1 MFQQQQTMSNRVDLD
16 ASVQK
21 LYKIGPAYAKKL
33 QSFGIKTARDLL
45 FYFPFRYDD
54 FSNITKIAD
63 LEIGQIATVQ
73 GQVVESRNIRTFKK
87 RMALTEIIV
96 EDDSGAIKAVWFNQP
111 FLATTFRSGA
121 TVNLSGKVSF
131 SKNELV
137 FSNPAYEI
145 VGYNNSKSYTHTGRL
160 VPVYHETYGL
170 SSRWLRFHVKPL
182 LAFAKKIEEFLPPE
196 IIKKYDLLIRSSAIK
211 EIHFPKNMEIAEK
224 AKKRFA
230 FEEIFLI
237 QLWNF
242 LQRKKWQ
249 KNESLKIHFQE
260 KLIKEFVASLPF
272 RLTDSQRKAAWQ
284 ILKDLEKPAPMNRL
298 LEGDVGSGKTIV
310 AVMAVLEVVSQGMQ
324 AAIMAPTEIL
334 AEQHYGV
341 FWEYL
346 SRYSAGSLPAG
357 QAGALGGQNYK
368 VVLLTGSKSLLNG
381 KKISRSSVLSRARAG
396 EADVVIGTHA
406 LIQEKV
412 VFKNLALA
420 VVDEQHRFGVEQR
433 ARLLKT
439 ISSLK
444 DGIPDKVPHLLSMT
458 ATPIP
463 RTLALTIFGDLDIS
477 LLTEMPR
484 GRKKI
489 ITNIISPA
497 GRRDTYYF
505 IADEIQRGR
514 QIFVICPLIEDSDI
528 LEVKSVATEFEKLR
542 KIFPRFGIGLL
553 HGRLKPKEKEEIMLK
568 FKNKET
574 DILVSTSVVEVGI
587 DIPNATVMVI
597 EGADRFGLAQL
608 HQFRGR
614 VGRSEY
620 QSYCFLF
627 TDSQAKKTHQRLH
640 ALIRCEN
647 GFELAEK
654 DLKIRGPGEVYGIR
668 QSGMPDLAMANLSNV
683 KLISETRK
691 AAKEIFEKDP
701 LLKNYPLLKEKLK
714 DFARTIHLE

>member
-1 MFQQQQTMSNRVDLD
+1 MFQEKQTISNGVNLD
-16 ASVQK
+16 APVQK

-33 QSFGIKTARDLL
+33 QSLGIKTARDLL

-54 FSNITKIAD
+54 FSDITKIAD
-63 LEIGQIATVQ
+63 VEIEQIATVQ
-73 GQVVESRNIRTFKK
+73 GQVVEARNIRTFKK
-87 RMALTEIIV
+87 RMALTEVII

-111 FLATTFRSGA
+111 FLTTTLRTGA

-137 FSNPAYEI
+137 FSNPAYEV
-145 VGYNNSKSYTHTGRL
+145 VGYNNSRNYTHTGRL

-170 SSRWLRFHVKPL
+170 SSRWLRFHIKPL
-182 LAFAKKIEEFLPPE
+182 LIFAKKIEEFLPLE
-196 IIKKYDLLIRSSAIK
+196 IIKSHDLLPCSSAIK
-211 EIHFPKNMEIAEK
+211 EIHFPKNLEIAEK
-224 AKKRFA
+224 AKRRFA

-249 KNESLKIHFQE
+249 NNESLKIHFQE

-310 AVMAVLEVVSQGMQ
+310 AAIAVLETVSQGMQ

-334 AEQHYGV
+334 AEQHYNTFSG
-341 FWEYL
+341 YL
-346 SRYSAGSLPAG
+346 N
-357 QAGALGGQNYK
+357 NYK
-368 VVLLTGSKSLLNG
+368 IALLTGSKGLLNG
-381 KKISRSSVLSRARAG
+381 EKISRSGILNKARVG
-396 EADVVIGTHA
+396 EVDVVIGTHA

-412 VFKNLALA
+412 FFKNLALA

-439 ISSLK
+439 ITSLK
-444 DGIPDKVPHLLSMT
+444 DGIPDKIPHLLSMT

-477 LLTEMPR
+477 LLTEMPK

-489 ITNIISPA
+489 ITSIIPPA
-497 GRRDTYYF
+497 GRRDAYYF
-505 IADEIQRGR
+505 IADEIQKGR
-514 QIFVICPLIEDSDI
+514 QIFVICPLVEDSDI
-528 LEVKSVATEFEKLR
+528 LEIKSATTEFEKLR
-542 KIFPRFGIGLL
+542 KVFPRFEIGLL

-620 QSYCFLF
+620 QSHCFLF
-627 TDSQAKKTHQRLH
+627 TDSRAKKTHQRLN
-640 ALIRCEN
+640 ALIKCEN

-668 QSGMPDLAMANLSNV
+668 QSGMPDLAMASLSDI

-701 LLKNYPLLKEKLK
+701 LLKNYPRLKERLK
-714 DFARTIHLE
+714 EFARNIHLE

>member
-1 MFQQQQTMSNRVDLD
+1 M
-16 ASVQK
+16 SVQK

-33 QSFGIKTARDLL
+33 QSLGIKTARDLL

-54 FSNITKIAD
+54 FSDITKIAD
-63 LEIGQIATVQ
+63 VEIDQIATIQ
-73 GQVVESRNIRTFKK
+73 GQVVEARNIRTFKK
-87 RMALTEIIV
+87 RMALTEAII

-111 FLATTFRSGA
+111 FLTTTLRTGA

-137 FSNPAYEI
+137 FSNPAYEV
-145 VGYNNSKSYTHTGRL
+145 VGYNNLKNYTHTGRL
-160 VPVYHETYGL
+160 VPVYHEIYGL
-170 SSRWLRFHVKPL
+170 SSRWLRFHIKPL
-182 LAFAKKIEEFLPPE
+182 LIFAKKIEEFLPSE
-196 IIKKYDLLIRSSAIK
+196 IIKSHDLLSCSLAIK
-211 EIHFPKNMEIAEK
+211 EIHFPENMEIAEE
-224 AKKRFA
+224 AKRRFA

-242 LQRKKWQ
+242 LQRGKWQ
-249 KNESLKIHFQE
+249 NNESLKIHFQE
-260 KLIKEFVASLPF
+260 KLIKEFVVSLPF

-284 ILKDLEKPAPMNRL
+284 ILRDLEKSAPMNRL

-310 AVMAVLEVVSQGMQ
+310 AIIAVLEVVSQGMQ

-334 AEQHYGV
+334 AEQHYNT
-341 FWEYL
+341 FLEYL
-346 SRYSAGSLPAG
+346 SV
-357 QAGALGGQNYK
+357 QGGKNYRIA
-368 VVLLTGSKSLLNG
+368 LLTGSKSLLNG
-381 KKISRSSVLSRARAG
+381 EKISRNEVLSKARAG
-396 EADVVIGTHA
+396 EVDIVIGTHA
-406 LIQEKV
+406 LIQGKV
-412 VFKNLALA
+412 VFNNLALA

-439 ISSLK
+439 ITSLK
-444 DGIPDKVPHLLSMT
+444 DGIPDKIPHLLSMT

-477 LLTEMPR
+477 LLTEMPK

-489 ITNIISPA
+489 ITSIVPPA
-497 GRRDTYYF
+497 GRRDIYYF
-505 IADEIQRGR
+505 AADEIKKGR

-528 LEVKSVATEFEKLR
+528 LEVKSATTEFEKLR
-542 KIFPRFGIGLL
+542 KIFPRFKIGLL

-574 DILVSTSVVEVGI
+574 DVLVSTSVVEVGI
-587 DIPNATVMVI
+587 DIPNATVMMI

-620 QSYCFLF
+620 QSHCFLF
-627 TDSQAKKTHQRLH
+627 TDSQAKKTHQRLN
-640 ALIRCEN
+640 ALIKCEN

-668 QSGMPDLAMANLSNV
+668 QSGMPDLAMANLSNI

-701 LLKNYPLLKEKLK
+701 LLRNYPRLKERLK
-714 DFARTIHLE
+714 EFARNIHLE

>member
-1 MFQQQQTMSNRVDLD
+1 M
-16 ASVQK
+16 QK
-21 LYKIGPAYAKKL
+21 LYKIGPVYAKKL
-33 QSFGIKTARDLL
+33 QSLGIKTTRDLL

-54 FSNITKIAD
+54 FSDITKIAD
-63 LEIGQIATVQ
+63 VEIGQIATVQ
-73 GQVVESRNIRTFKK
+73 GQVVEARNIRTFKK
-87 RMALTEIIV
+87 RMALTEAVI

-111 FLATTFRSGA
+111 FLKTTFRAGA

-145 VGYNNSKSYTHTGRL
+145 VGYNNLRNYTHTGRL

-170 SSRWLRFHVKPL
+170 SSRWLRFHIKPL
-182 LAFAKKIEEFLPPE
+182 LVFAKKLEEFLPLE
-196 IIKKYDLLIRSSAIK
+196 IIKSHDLPLCHLAIK
-211 EIHFPKNMEIAEK
+211 EIHFPESMEIAEK
-224 AKKRFA
+224 AKRRFA

-242 LQRKKWQ
+242 LQRRKWQ
-249 KNESLKIHFQE
+249 KNESLKINFQE
-260 KLIKEFVASLPF
+260 KLIKEFVVSLPF

-310 AVMAVLEVVSQGMQ
+310 AAIAVLETVSQGMQ

-334 AEQHYGV
+334 AEQHYAT
-341 FWEYL
+341 FLEYL
-346 SRYSAGSLPAG
+346 SAV
-357 QAGALGGQNYK
+357 GGKNYK
-368 VVLLTGSKSLLNG
+368 VALLTGSKNLLNG
-381 KKISRSSVLSRARAG
+381 KKIGRNTVLSKARAG
-396 EADVVIGTHA
+396 EIDIVIGTHA
-406 LIQEKV
+406 LIQKKV
-412 VFKNLALA
+412 VFNNLALA

-439 ISSLK
+439 AASLE
-444 DGIPDKVPHLLSMT
+444 DGVPDKIPHLLSMT

-477 LLTEMPR
+477 LLTEMPK

-489 ITNIISPA
+489 ITSIVSPA

-505 IADEIQRGR
+505 IADEIQKGR
-514 QIFVICPLIEDSDI
+514 QVFVICPLIEDSDI
-528 LEVKSVATEFEKLR
+528 LEVKSATTEFEKLR
-542 KIFPRFGIGLL
+542 KIFPQFRIGLL

-587 DIPNATVMVI
+587 DIPNATVMMI
-597 EGADRFGLAQL
+597 EGADRFGLAQI

-614 VGRSEY
+614 VGRSEH

-627 TDSQAKKTHQRLH
+627 TDSQAKKTYQRLN
-640 ALIRCEN
+640 ALIKCEN

-668 QSGMPDLAMANLSNV
+668 QSGIPDLAMANLSDV

-691 AAKEIFEKDP
+691 AAKEIFEKDSS
-701 LLKNYPLLKEKLK
+701 LKNYPLLKEKLK
-714 DFARTIHLE
+714 EFARTIHLE